1 MLKVTIRKSFDFSD
15 LTPNRV
21 DSFEI
26 TEYKWGYGFS
36 KMTIDGQELDQ
47 DEIQHIDENY
57 PNFLEEKIAEMQ
69 GR

>member
-1 MLKVTIRKSFDFSD
+1 M
-15 LTPNRV
+15 

-57 PNFLEEKIAEMQ
+57 PEFLEEKIAEYK

>member
-1 MLKVTIRKSFDFSD
+1 MKVTIKKSFDFSD

-21 DSFEI
+21 DSYEI
-26 TEYKWGYGFS
+26 TNDKWGVYFS

-47 DEIQHIDENY
+47 DEIQHIEENY
-57 PNFLEEKIAEMQ
+57 PEFLEKAK